1 MKQILFV
8 LKKGQIAFWKYSR
21 GSLSHGT
28 LNGNRWND
36 FTPSYWEEWSE
47 ANQAGD
53 SVDAILLADEPN
65 AFGTL
70 PDWLQERS
78 DASAWTIALLGKL
91 AKDAQFDDKGL
102 VLSQG
107 EAKFTLA
114 DGDAPGCYLLIS
126 SLKFTLPTEEPKK
139 EEVKPEPV
147 QNTLDVRKFKADV
160 FLLSQS
166 DRQFKIGDKCIGKF
180 YKLSVLK
187 DAVYLRIDGVDDLAK
202 LNLRSERTISHPHE
216 ESVVWDAGKA
226 VELCVVNVDER
237 RVYFE
242 AKV

>member
-78 DASAWTIALLGKL
+78 DASAWTAVLLGKL
-91 AKDAQFDDKGL
+91 ANDTQFIGKGL

-114 DGDAPGCYLLIS
+114 DGDAPECYSLTS
-126 SLKFTLPTEEPKK
+126 SLKFTLPKEEPKK
-139 EEVKPEPV
+139 EVVKVEPPKVVKPTV
-147 QNTLDVRKFKADV
+147 V
-160 FLLSQS
+160 
-166 DRQFKIGDKCIGKF
+166 
-180 YKLSVLK
+180 
-187 DAVYLRIDGVDDLAK
+187 VD
-202 LNLRSERTISHPHE
+202 
-216 ESVVWDAGKA
+216 
-226 VELCVVNVDER
+226 CYVDEKSR
-237 RVYFE
+237 LIKEGDVVQG
-242 AKV
+242 KVKAFSPWRGCYIESPAASDLFCIKPEEVEKCKEFAETLKGIGNAFAMTVVSLGECDNKIKMSVTFG